1 MKMLKRILVAVL
13 LIALLFSVL
22 IFGGWY
28 QCAVIS
34 IAALLSVYELRHA
47 LTRNERGVFSLPA
60 FIFAAVF
67 YLVYNIDG
75 LTPVFLVWLACV
87 MSVCAERV
95 LNPKR
100 NTQEALFGLALMIY
114 PVVFYVVIM
123 LLAEDPHGFNRSRV
137 AMLSAFAMPLMG
149 DTVAYFIGRLFGKK
163 KLCPDISPNKTVA
176 GGVGGIIG
184 GALGG
189 ALVYF
194 LQYFYPAG
202 EALLP
207 LMMLG
212 FLCGVL
218 GQFGDLFASAIKRYA
233 GVKDYG
239 NIFPGHGGMTDRL
252 DSVLFC
258 APLVYA
264 VFMLW
269 PR

>member
-1 MKMLKRILVAVL
+1 M
-13 LIALLFSVL
+13 
-22 IFGGWY
+22 
-28 QCAVIS
+28 
-34 IAALLSVYELRHA
+34 
-47 LTRNERGVFSLPA
+47 
-60 FIFAAVF
+60 
-67 YLVYNIDG
+67 
-75 LTPVFLVWLACV
+75 
-87 MSVCAERV
+87 
-95 LNPKR
+95 
-100 NTQEALFGLALMIY
+100 
-114 PVVFYVVIM
+114 
-123 LLAEDPHGFNRSRV
+123 
-137 AMLSAFAMPLMG
+137 
-149 DTVAYFIGRLFGKK
+149 
-163 KLCPDISPNKTVA
+163 
-176 GGVGGIIG
+176 
-184 GALGG
+184 GG

>member
-1 MKMLKRILVAVL
+1 MLIVL
-13 LIALLFSVL
+13 FFSVL
-22 IFGGWY
+22 IIGGWY

-34 IAALLSVYELRHA
+34 LAALLSVYELRHA

-60 FIFAAVF
+60 FVYAALFYPVF
-67 YLVYNIDG
+67 RLDG
-75 LTPVFLVWLACV
+75 LTTVFIVWLACV
-87 MSVCAERV
+87 MAVCAERV

-114 PVVFYVVIM
+114 PAVFFTVLM
-123 LLAEDPHGFNRSRV
+123 LLAEDAQGFDRSRV
-137 AMLSAFAMPLMG
+137 ALLSAFAMPLMG
-149 DTVAYFIGRLFGKK
+149 DSLAYFIGRFFGKK

-176 GGVGGIIG
+176 GGAGGIAG
-184 GALGG
+184 GVLGG
-189 ALVYF
+189 VFVYYM
-194 LQYFYPAG
+194 QYFYPAG
-202 EALLP
+202 EQLLP

-212 FLCGVL
+212 FLCGIV

-264 VFMLW
+264 VFTLW